1 MKVFNLWGAP
11 CTGKST
17 TAAGIFYYCKIAGY
31 KCELVTEYVKPL
43 IYEGRSSVLNDQVYI
58 LAKQNRKLLTVKD
71 KVDFV
76 ITDSPLPLGLF
87 YQPEDYY
94 TFYKPLLME
103 MYNSYD
109 NVNILLTSS
118 KGLGYQTE
126 GRKQTEEEA
135 KDLQNNI
142 ITFLMENDFDYT
154 TIDMDPDNTEQ
165 NMKEIIEIINL
176 YC

>member
-17 TAAGIFYYCKIAGY
+17 TASGIFYHCKIFGY
-31 KCELVTEYVKPL
+31 KCELVTEYAKPL
-43 IYEGRSSVLNDQVYI
+43 IYEGRSSVLADQVYI

-87 YQPEDYY
+87 YQPDGYY
-94 TFYKPLLME
+94 EYYEPLLME
-103 MYNSYD
+103 MFNSYD

-118 KGLGYQTE
+118 KGLGYQTD
-126 GRKQTEEEA
+126 GRQQNEEEA
-135 KDLQNNI
+135 KELQEDIISFLIDNNLNYEI
-142 ITFLMENDFDYT
+142 V
-154 TIDMDPDNTEQ
+154 DMDPDDTEN
-165 NMKEIIEIINL
+165 NMDNILSIIKSNF
-176 YC
+176 